1 MRQLTAIMFTDI
13 VGFTSLMQ
21 EDEARAKA
29 VVLRHRESVTRSV
42 EAHQGELLQ
51 FYGDGTL
58 SVFKSAVQAVECAI
72 ALKGRSEDVRDIG
85 RQLEVDT
92 VVEVDPLSLVNLIR
106 LARSYSLANRFD
118 DGLSATEKAL
128 EFSPSFCPAIEIS
141 GHVLVGMGR
150 LDEAIEMFESL
161 PRLGH
166 DRFEGAG
173 GRGYAYALAGRTDE
187 DRAMVPL
194 LEQKMRE
201 QPDMA
206 PHYDLA
212 MVHVGLRN
220 DDDAVACLENAV
232 ESRTG
237 PVLWIPVEPH
247 WRPLRPH
254 PGFQQIL
261 QAVGR

>member
-1 MRQLTAIMFTDI
+1 
-13 VGFTSLMQ
+13 
-21 EDEARAKA
+21 
-29 VVLRHRESVTRSV
+29 
-42 EAHQGELLQ
+42 
-51 FYGDGTL
+51 
-58 SVFKSAVQAVECAI
+58 
-72 ALKGRSEDVRDIG
+72 
-85 RQLEVDT
+85 

-173 GRGYAYALAGRTDE
+173 GRGYAYAPAGRTDE
-187 DRAMVPL
+187 DRAMVAL

-201 QPDMA
+201 QPGMA

-220 DDDAVACLENAV
+220 DDDAV